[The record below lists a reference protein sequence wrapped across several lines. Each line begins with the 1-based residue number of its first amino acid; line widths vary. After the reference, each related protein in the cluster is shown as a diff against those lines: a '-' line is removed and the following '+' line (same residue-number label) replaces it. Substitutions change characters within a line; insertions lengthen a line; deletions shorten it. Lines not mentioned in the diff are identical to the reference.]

1 MKIQYDRESDVLM
14 FILQDGFPENALSE
28 PGGVII
34 SYNEANEP
42 LTIEFLNAS
51 KRQWFNGYENS
62 PITIALAWS
71 AQKFVCVVI
80 PPANQLRATTQ
91 NPLKWVK
98 NG

>member
-1 MKIQYDRESDVLM
+1 MKFKYDPEADILI
-14 FILQDGFPENALSE
+14 FILQEGFPANALSE

-62 PITIALAWS
+62 TPTFMKISEIPIKIS
-71 AQKFVCVVI
+71 
-80 PPANQLRATTQ
+80 PA
-91 NPLKWVK
+91 
-98 NG
+98 

>member
-1 MKIQYDRESDVLM
+1 MKFKYDPEADILM

-51 KRQWFNGYENS
+51 KRQWFNGYENPTPTFVEI
-62 PITIALAWS
+62 PITISGL
-71 AQKFVCVVI
+71 
-80 PPANQLRATTQ
+80 
-91 NPLKWVK
+91 
-98 NG
+98 

>member
-1 MKIQYDRESDVLM
+1 MKFKYDPEADILM

-28 PGGVII
+28 PGGIII

-62 PITIALAWS
+62 TPTFVEISEIPRTIA
-71 AQKFVCVVI
+71 
-80 PPANQLRATTQ
+80 PA
-91 NPLKWVK
+91 
-98 NG
+98 

>member
-1 MKIQYDRESDVLM
+1 M

-51 KRQWFNGYENS
+51 KRQWFNDYENS
-62 PITIALAWS
+62 PITIALA
-71 AQKFVCVVI
+71 
-80 PPANQLRATTQ
+80 
-91 NPLKWVK
+91 
-98 NG
+98 

>member
-1 MKIQYDRESDVLM
+1 MKFKYDPEADILM

-51 KRQWFNGYENS
+51 KRQWFNGYGNS
-62 PITIALAWS
+62 TPSFVEISEIPITTAS
-71 AQKFVCVVI
+71 
-80 PPANQLRATTQ
+80 TTRE
-91 NPLKWVK
+91 
-98 NG
+98 